1 MFDDSFPD
9 PWEAG
14 PPDQVRTSNHAAPT
28 LAAQAHA
35 APTKNVLLDPGA
47 DRHQVLRDL
56 RHRISTVSVDASRSA
71 TPEVMG
77 TPEGLGTLDGTGQL
91 LPVVAPLAAV
101 LPRGGIAR
109 GSVIS
114 VRGQGATSLL
124 FTLLSGPPAAW
135 SAIVGMP
142 GVGLLAAAEFGIDL
156 ARVVVV
162 PEPGPDVLQVL
173 SILMDGVDMIAVA
186 LPPTAAPAPARQRV
200 LTGRLR
206 QRGAVLLVMGP
217 WPGAD
222 LVLTTRWEGW
232 TGLGQGHGRLRD
244 RELVVDVAGR
254 GAAAGRG
261 NQAALLLRS
270 DRTAVEIVAAPLV
283 PARVEPGV
291 FEPVAEVG

>member
-1 MFDDSFPD
+1 MFDDCFPD

-14 PPDQVRTSNHAAPT
+14 DDSGGLVVASNHPAPT
-28 LAAQAHA
+28 AAASRID
-35 APTKNVLLDPGA
+35 TGA
-47 DRHQVLRDL
+47 DRHQVLREL
-56 RHRISTVSVDASRSA
+56 RHRISTVAVDAAKTA
-71 TPEVMG
+71 TPQLMG
-77 TPEGLGTLDGTGQL
+77 TPEGIPAIDGTGQL
-91 LPVVAPLAAV
+91 LPVAEPLAAV

-114 VRGQGATSLL
+114 VRGSGATSLL
-124 FTLLSGPPAAW
+124 FTLLSGPPEAW

-142 GVGLLAAAEFGIDL
+142 GVGLLAAAEFGVDL

-222 LVLTTRWEGW
+222 LVLTASWEGW

-261 NQAALLLRS
+261 HRAALLLRS
-270 DRTAVEIVAAPLV
+270 GRSAVEIVAAPLA
-283 PARVEPGV
+283 PTRVEPAV
-291 FEPVAEVG
+291 FEPVAEVS

>member
-1 MFDDSFPD
+1 MFDSSPD

-14 PPDQVRTSNHAAPT
+14 DLDQVGSSNHAAPT
-28 LAAQAHA
+28 
-35 APTKNVLLDPGA
+35 KDVLLDPGA
-47 DRHQVLRDL
+47 DRRQVLRDL

-91 LPVVAPLAAV
+91 LPVAAPLAAV

-124 FTLLSGPPAAW
+124 FTLLSGSPTSW

-206 QRGAVLLVMGP
+206 QRGSVLLVMGP

-222 LVLTTRWEGW
+222 LVLTARW
-232 TGLGQGHGRLRD
+232 TGLHGLGRGHGRLRD
-244 RELVVDVAGR
+244 RELEVEVGGR

-261 NQAALLLRS
+261 ATATLLLRS
-270 DRTAVEIVAAPLV
+270 SRTTVEIEPAAPIRV
-283 PARVEPGV
+283 AARVESET
-291 FEPVAEVG
+291 FEPVAEVS